1 MSWPGAPRLEKNKPN
16 PAPLP
21 APCVLPGAATRRLMK
36 REEAGQGLGQ
46 QATARGQCEAGG
58 GRPSG
63 RDRQSPHMGSR
74 RSRPAPLG
82 PGASAAA
89 GSLSAKC
96 RGLGSLCPRKM
107 SPRGCGRKR
116 RRRETLGSARAPR
129 RTLQEDGEPG
139 AHSTHGNHVPAFLN
153 ACEVNR

>member
-1 MSWPGAPRLEKNKPN
+1 
-16 PAPLP
+16 
-21 APCVLPGAATRRLMK
+21 MK
-36 REEAGQGLGQ
+36 REEAGRGLGQ

-96 RGLGSLCPRKM
+96 QSLGSSVPGKM
-107 SPRGCGRKR
+107 SPQGCSRKR
-116 RRRETLGSARAPR
+116 SRRRGILSFSKDSAGG
-129 RTLQEDGEPG
+129 QG
-139 AHSTHGNHVPAFLN
+139 ARSTQHSCIHKHTHSNHVLAFLN
-153 ACEVNR
+153 ICKVGHDTCPQE